1 MFLGSTLIGGI
12 ALLNNDDYDSQLK
25 RSVISGQSQ
34 FCAEHK
40 SIIWYIGFFFNN
52 FKTVFIEI

>member
-25 RSVISGQSQ
+25 RSVISGQRVNSVLNIRVS
-34 FCAEHK
+34 FG
-40 SIIWYIGFFFNN
+40 I
-52 FKTVFIEI
+52 